1 MMVVMV
7 FEKNIQKFSSH
18 TVSKLGGMF
27 RMKKS
32 LLREFFYAAFPETK
46 STSRKN
52 LKISASNQVH
62 SQTRY

>member
-32 LLREFFYAAFPETK
+32 SPREFFYVDMPVVKVYLRE
-46 STSRKN
+46 N
-52 LKISASNQVH
+52 LKISAI
-62 SQTRY
+62 

>member
-18 TVSKLGGMF
+18 TVSKLGAMF

-32 LLREFFYAAFPETK
+32 CCVNF
-46 STSRKN
+46 STQHSRKQS
-52 LKISASNQVH
+52 LPPGKI
-62 SQTRY
+62 